1 LRRWSR
7 TAGPQASAGSC
18 VASGRVA
25 LRRRRPSAGRG
36 CLKYA
41 ARDCAVRAWA
51 VAGAHGCLCM
61 LPRLRGASTPS
72 ISDSDLEMSASGR
85 SFSELFMVPTF
96 RSMVASGI
104 CRTACECAARRA
116 VRPVRHGWAQGK
128 EFPAHHNCAAAK
140 RASTTRITV
149 LYRCRHVGLRKL
161 REWRRDLVRGERL
174 LQRW

>member
-1 LRRWSR
+1 MRRWSR

-25 LRRRRPSAGRG
+25 LRRLRPSAGRG
-36 CLKYA
+36 CSKYA
-41 ARDCAVRAWA
+41 ARDCVVRAWA
-51 VAGAHGCLCM
+51 VAGTHGCLCM

-104 CRTACECAARRA
+104 CRTARECAARRA
-116 VRPVRHGWAQGK
+116 VARRTCRPVRHGWAQGK
-128 EFPAHHNCAAAK
+128 GFFLGKGHDSIEIVWWPVIDKLARTELELDRLCI
-140 RASTTRITV
+140 RICI
-149 LYRCRHVGLRKL
+149 R
-161 REWRRDLVRGERL
+161 
-174 LQRW
+174 